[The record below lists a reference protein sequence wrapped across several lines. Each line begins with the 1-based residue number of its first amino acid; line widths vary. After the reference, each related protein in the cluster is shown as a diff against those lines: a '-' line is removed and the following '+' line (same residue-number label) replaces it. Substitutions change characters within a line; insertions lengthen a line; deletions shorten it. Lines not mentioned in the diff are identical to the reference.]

1 MKACCIFC
9 LHCQGKNNGIHQLL
23 YDDSHNKVFFQ
34 ATQLFIISFL
44 YLQMMTAKSNKLSL
58 FDFTMIVVSL
68 VIGMGIFRT
77 PLNVAQASPNTFL
90 FFAAWIAGGLV
101 ALCGALTYAE
111 IGSRLPVTGGYY
123 KVFSYAYHPSIAFA
137 INCVILVSNAASLA
151 AVALVGGE
159 YITGIFI
166 PLSKDVAWTSVAANS
181 SYIQTIHIIIAITAI
196 VIFYGVNLAGL
207 KMSAKTQNVLTVIK
221 IILILLLIAPLFFAT
236 NDSTLQP
243 FNSGISPT
251 LREYIKAF
259 GIGLVAVSFTY
270 GGYQQTIN
278 FGAEVDQP
286 AKNIPRGIFFG
297 IAIIIL
303 LYLTIN
309 YAYVKV
315 IGFETLQ
322 HSKNIAAIMAS
333 KIFGINAERILSGF
347 LFLSVLA
354 YVNVLLMSNP
364 RVMYAMSE
372 DNILPPVFKKRNP
385 VTEVL
390 TVSLS
395 VFTAVCIIIIFW
407 AKEFDKILSFTI
419 FLDCFGMILS
429 AATIFILRK
438 KTKHLDDT
446 GIYKMK
452 LFPLMPIVFI
462 AAYVFVAISITLDYE
477 KNGYAALIGISVM
490 AVFTG
495 LYFLLAQLKKNK
507 S

>member
-1 MKACCIFC
+1 
-9 LHCQGKNNGIHQLL
+9 
-23 YDDSHNKVFFQ
+23 
-34 ATQLFIISFL
+34 
-44 YLQMMTAKSNKLSL
+44 MTAKSNKLNL

-77 PLNVAQASPNTFL
+77 PANVAKASPDTFL

-166 PLSKDVAWTSVAANS
+166 PLSKDIEWMKVAANI
-181 SYIQTIHIIIAITAI
+181 SYIQTIHIIIAIVAI

-221 IILILLLIAPLFFAT
+221 IILILLLIAPLFFA
-236 NDSTLQP
+236 D
-243 FNSGISPT
+243 NSAVNQITPSAINPT
-251 LREYIKAF
+251 FKEYIKAF

-278 FGAEVDQP
+278 FGAEVDNAP
-286 AKNIPRGIFFG
+286 KNVPRGIFFG
-297 IAIIIL
+297 IAIIVT

-309 YAYVKV
+309 YAYIKV
-315 IGFETLQ
+315 IGFDTLHQPET
-322 HSKNIAAIMAS
+322 KNIAAIMAS
-333 KIFGINAERILSGF
+333 KIFGVNAERILSGF

-372 DNILPPVFKKRNP
+372 DKILPDVFKKRNAK
-385 VTEVL
+385 TDVL

-395 VFTAVCIIIIFW
+395 VFAAICIIIIFW
-407 AKEFDKILSFTI
+407 AKEFDRILSFTI

-452 LFPLMPIVFI
+452 LFPVLPLIFI
-462 AAYVFVAISITLDYE
+462 AAYVFVAISIAVDY
-477 KNGYAALIGISVM
+477 KDNKHAALTGLAVM

-507 S
+507 N